1 MDYRL
6 GQYECTRCGLTLL
19 PREESRED
27 QQQPRTLQRRTVER
41 YSPTFGSQSTQ
52 QYTERMMEHQ
62 YGIEHKYADPIEPEK
77 KLLFWIS
84 TGLVGAYFVYLLFDR
99 LWGSFYLGR
108 DLLRLSPIALAIA
121 AGIGLV
127 YLMLFTHA
135 LWLKWAVFILGGAM
149 LVLAVIG
156 GLYYG
161 ATLPKAFFFGQSYFD
176 SERYTRMS
184 IVFWLGLLGFCGC
197 QFWYLSVIW
206 RDIQFHQQWSRGEHK

>member
-1 MDYRL
+1 M
-6 GQYECTRCGLTLL
+6 YECTRCGLTLT
-19 PREESRED
+19 PREEPAE
-27 QQQPRTLQRRTVER
+27 QQPSRTLQRRTVER

-62 YGIEHKYADPIEPEK
+62 YGIERKYADPIVLEK

-84 TGLVGAYFVYLLFDR
+84 TGLLSVYFAYTLFDR

-108 DLLRLSPIALAIA
+108 DLLRLSPIALAFA

-127 YLMLFTHA
+127 FVMLFSHA
-135 LWLKWAVFILGGAM
+135 LWLKWSVFIIGAAF
-149 LVLAVIG
+149 LALAVIG

-161 ATLPKAFFFGQSYFD
+161 STLPQAFFFGESYFD

-184 IVFWLGLLGFCGC
+184 IVFWLGLL
-197 QFWYLSVIW
+197 S
-206 RDIQFHQQWSRGEHK
+206 